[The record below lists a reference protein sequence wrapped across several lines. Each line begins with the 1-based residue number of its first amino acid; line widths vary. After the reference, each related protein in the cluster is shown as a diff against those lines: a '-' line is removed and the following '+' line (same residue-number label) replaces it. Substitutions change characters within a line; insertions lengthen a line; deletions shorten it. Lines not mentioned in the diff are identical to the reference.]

1 MTMNENTNENTNDQS
16 KPEDIAAAVAEAVN
30 STGAPTSNE
39 AGGNDSA
46 EPVLS
51 ALQSERDQFFE
62 SWKRVQAEFENYRRR
77 AQREREQ
84 EAKYV
89 ALPVIRDLLPGL
101 DNLRRSLDAANK
113 SGKLED
119 LTKGVE
125 MTLKQIESILEKHEA
140 KPIPGVGS
148 PFDPNLHEAISQMPS
163 AEHPPLTVLV
173 EVEKGYVLHD
183 RVIRPSKVIVSSA
196 PQ

>member
-1 MTMNENTNENTNDQS
+1 MNETTNEQS
-16 KPEDIAAAVAEAVN
+16 KPEDIAAAVAEAVSEN
-30 STGAPTSNE
+30 AAS
-39 AGGNDSA
+39 NDSA
-46 EPVLS
+46 DAVLS

-89 ALPVIRDLLPGL
+89 ALPIIRDLLPGL
-101 DNLRRSLDAANK
+101 DNMRRSVEAANK
-113 SGKLED
+113 SGKLEE
-119 LTKGVE
+119 LITGVE
-125 MTLKQIESILEKHEA
+125 MTLKQIESILDKHDA

-163 AEHPPLTVLV
+163 ADHPPMTVLM
-173 EVEKGYVLHD
+173 EVEKGYTLHD
-183 RVIRPSKVIVSSA
+183 RVVRPSKVIVSA
-196 PQ
+196 PT